1 MMCGF
6 DAECVAIV
14 ANVRF
19 FLIIAT
25 IVTHLRQNHTPF
37 FTVWCTWTCLKRST
51 VYHTTI
57 KLLYKLWMLGITGP
71 LWQWF
76 KSYLED
82 RHHFVEVESKHSS
95 LFPVLS
101 GLPQGSILGP
111 LLFLIYI
118 NDLPDII
125 PSSKVFLFADDTCK
139 ASQNYPL
146 KRNYNL
152 T

>member
-1 MMCGF
+1 MDSKIPTDVVYLDLSKVF
-6 DAECVAIV
+6 DSVSH
-14 ANVRF
+14 N
-19 FLIIAT
+19 
-25 IVTHLRQNHTPF
+25 
-37 FTVWCTWTCLKRST
+37 
-51 VYHTTI
+51 
-57 KLLYKLWMLGITGP
+57 KLLYKLWMLGITSP

-82 RHHFVEVESKHSS
+82 IHHFVKVESKHSS
-95 LFPVLS
+95 QLPVLS

-125 PSSKVFLFADDTCK
+125 PSLKVFLFADDTCK

-146 KRNYNL
+146 KRNSIQLQSDLNKV
-152 T
+152 TNWCKKW